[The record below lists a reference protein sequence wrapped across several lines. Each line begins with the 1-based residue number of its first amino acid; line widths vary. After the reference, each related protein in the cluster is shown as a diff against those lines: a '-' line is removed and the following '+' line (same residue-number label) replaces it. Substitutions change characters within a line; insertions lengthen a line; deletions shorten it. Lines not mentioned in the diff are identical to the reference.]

1 VKHVLDPYEERYLVV
16 NDTLVIEQP
25 DRGSSRQF
33 ILQRYPAMWAF
44 VEGLRG
50 TLAGNVELLRR
61 FYTIDLRG
69 PREHWHLNLE
79 PLDDTMRE
87 MITSIRIQGTDGRIR
102 SIEILEKNGDRSVM
116 TIVPE
121 SP

>member
-1 VKHVLDPYEERYLVV
+1 
-16 NDTLVIEQP
+16 
-25 DRGSSRQF
+25 
-33 ILQRYPAMWAF
+33 
-44 VEGLRG
+44 
-50 TLAGNVELLRR
+50 
-61 FYTIDLRG
+61 
-69 PREHWHLNLE
+69 
-79 PLDDTMRE
+79 MRE